1 MTVRELLAATTKSL
15 QNDNARFEARQLVMF
30 AAGTDDLSWLIM
42 HGDDEVAD
50 DVRKQCTEYV
60 SRRNSGEPLYYI
72 IGKTEF
78 YSLPFYVGTGVL
90 SPRQDTETLVDEAVR
105 IANYMRGTASSGT
118 ASSGDAGGEAD
129 GKLRVLD
136 LCAGSGCIG
145 IALAKTLDNI
155 SVDAVELYDEA
166 YSYLE
171 RNVKLNGCDNVHPI
185 KADALGFCGEYDIV
199 VSNPP
204 YVRFDERNTLSK
216 EVLSEPET
224 ALFADDNG
232 LCYYKIIT
240 ENMKDSCYALIF
252 EIGETQGREVCGI
265 LRSHGFHNV
274 KTIKDLCG
282 NDRVV
287 CGFSQKYTVK

>member
-42 HGDDEVAD
+42 HGGDEVAD

-78 YSLPFYVGTGVL
+78 YSLPFYVGAGVL

-105 IANYMRGTASSGT
+105 IANYMRGYG
-118 ASSGDAGGEAD
+118 GDNR
-129 GKLRVLD
+129 KLRVLD

-185 KADALGFCGEYDIV
+185 KADALSFCGEYDIV

-265 LRSHGFHNV
+265 LRSHGFHHI

-287 CGFSQKYTVK
+287 CGFSRKYTVK

>member
-1 MTVRELLAATTKSL
+1 MTVRELVAAVTKSL

-30 AAGTDDLSWLIM
+30 ATVHEHEGCDDVSWLIM
-42 HGDDEVAD
+42 HGGDDVAD
-50 DVRKQCTEYV
+50 DVREKCAEYV

-78 YSLPFYVGTGVL
+78 YSLPFYVGSGVL
-90 SPRQDTETLVDEAVR
+90 NPRQDTETLVDEAVR
-105 IANYMRGTASSGT
+105 IANEMRGTASSG
-118 ASSGDAGGEAD
+118 AD
-129 GKLRVLD
+129 IGKLRVLD

-166 YSYLE
+166 YSYLV
-171 RNVKLNGCDNVHPI
+171 RNIKLNGCDNVSPI
-185 KADALGFCGEYDIV
+185 TADALEFCGEYDIV

-216 EVLSEPET
+216 EVLREPET

-232 LCYYKIIT
+232 LSYYKKIT
-240 ENMKDSCYALIF
+240 KNMKDSCFALIF
-252 EIGETQGREVCGI
+252 EIGETQGREVSGI
-265 LRSHGFHNV
+265 LRSHGFHDV
-274 KTIKDLCG
+274 KIIKDLCG

-287 CGFSQKYTVK
+287 CGFSQNYTVK